1 MCTHHGCRHTPRSSF
16 DRRRF
21 LAAGVATG
29 LLAACGGTDGGSASV
44 VALEIERSTSCAL
57 DGMLLA
63 DYPGPKAQIHYAG
76 VAEPD
81 WFCDTLEMFNIHLSP
96 EQARRVTG
104 IFVQDMGKA
113 DWDAPA
119 GHWIDARQAFYVFGS
134 KRLGSMGPTAAAF
147 ATEADARTFA
157 AQHGGKVM
165 KFSDV
170 TPDMAIL
177 DGGALHDQ
185 SM

>member
-1 MCTHHGCRHTPRSSF
+1 MCTHHDCRHTPF

-21 LAAGVATG
+21 LIAGAAAG
-29 LLAACGGTDGGSASV
+29 LLAACGAPDGSGNASLV
-44 VALEIERSTSCAL
+44 PLEIDRSTSCSL

-76 VAEPD
+76 VTEPD

-113 DWDAPA
+113 DWDRPV

-134 KRLGSMGPTAAAF
+134 QRLGSMGPTAASF
-147 ATEADARTFA
+147 AAEADARAFA
-157 AQHGGKVM
+157 GQHGGKVL
-165 KFSDV
+165 KFSEV